1 LQDIWFHAPAA
12 AVHVAVVEGQP
23 RAQLNAQAA
32 RWALQSGVGVAEWHA
47 LARSVLLAQTQ
58 PRILLLGRH
67 AVRCT
72 PICVQGGALVWLEPM
87 NGLGADEAAHEPAP
101 ATNQSLL
108 NAGAL
113 YSESLERE
121 RQRLEQAQLE
131 KVGFMARVSHEL
143 RTPLNA
149 VLGFARLMEDDPAEP
164 PTPRQRERLNLI
176 AQGGDRLLTLVDD
189 LLELGQLE
197 SQPAAPAGAAKAALT
212 LAAQALLQ
220 AVNGRSEQAR
230 ELGVQIDLNLGP
242 SGLQVWAD
250 QRRLVRALSL
260 VLEHTVRRS
269 AAGTRVNLQVLAA
282 GSGDKAWAHFLFQ
295 DGGPGLTPEQQL
307 WMFEPFAP
315 YQGSGLAEDASPL
328 QLSLARRLVQA
339 MGGRILA
346 SGGTDVAGQGIEIR
360 LELPCAP
367 WDDSAPAATPDASLE
382 ILCVEDNPVNLQLV
396 RELVALRP
404 GVLLRTAPDAA
415 SALAAARDHVPDVF
429 LLDMHLP
436 DMHGLELMQLLR
448 AQEGTAHCMY
458 VALSADVLAQNVE
471 RALGSGFDEYWTKPV
486 DFKAFLRGLDRLAAR
501 RR

>member
-1 LQDIWFHAPAA
+1 LS
-12 AVHVAVVEGQP
+12 VVAGQP
-23 RAQLNAQAA
+23 HTELNAQAA
-32 RWALQSGVGVAEWHA
+32 RWAQQAGVAAADWQA
-47 LARSVLLAQTQ
+47 LARSGLLAQGQ
-58 PRILLLGRH
+58 ARILLLGRH

-72 PICVQGGALVWLEPM
+72 PVGVQGGMLVWLEPM
-87 NGLGADEAAHEPAP
+87 NGSGAAETAP
-101 ATNQSLL
+101 EQLL
-108 NAGAL
+108 ANNPGALTAGAL
-113 YSESLERE
+113 VSESLERE
-121 RQRLEQAQLE
+121 RERLAQAQQE

-149 VLGFARLMEDDPAEP
+149 VLGFARLMEDDLAEP

-197 SQPAAPAGAAKAALT
+197 ALPANPPGATKAGLT
-212 LAAQALLQ
+212 SAGQAFLQ
-220 AVNGRSEQAR
+220 AVNSRSEQAR
-230 ELGVQIDLNLGP
+230 ELGVQLDLNLGP
-242 SGLQVWAD
+242 TGLQVWAD
-250 QRRLVRALSL
+250 PRRLVRALSL

-269 AAGTRVNLQVLAA
+269 APGTRVSLQVQASALA
-282 GSGDKAWAHFLFQ
+282 DKSWACFLFQ

-346 SGGTDVAGQGIEIR
+346 SGGTDAAGQGVEIR

-367 WDDSAPAATPDASLE
+367 WDEAAPQAAADASLE
-382 ILCVEDNPVNLQLV
+382 ILYVEDNPVNLQLV
-396 RELVALRP
+396 QELVALRP
-404 GVLLRTAPDAA
+404 GVLLRTAPDAT
-415 SALAAARDHVPDVF
+415 SALVAARERVPDVF

-436 DMHGLELMQLLR
+436 DLHGLELMHLLR
-448 AQEGTAHCMY
+448 AQEGTGHCMY